1 MKFLHTS
8 DWQLGKPFGRAPDE
22 ARAALLEARLDAI
35 DALAAG
41 ARREGAGWVLVAGDV
56 FDSAEPGDR
65 VYRQALTRM
74 KVADD
79 VRWALLP
86 GNHDPARADGLWSR
100 LAGEAPANVI
110 ACLEPEAMRLDE
122 GAWLLPAP
130 LQYKRT
136 FEDPTA
142 WFDTVATPAGALRIG
157 LAHGPVTDFTSGG
170 GVANLLAPDRAKR
183 AGLTYLALGDWH
195 GRRVIDAFT
204 HYSGTPE
211 PDDFGREVT
220 GVALLVEA
228 RNAAA
233 PPTVTDLPIGRYT
246 WLAEDWML
254 NQVEDIDDRLASL
267 AAGVERR
274 HLVARLKIAGL
285 LTLAGR
291 VAVRDRLENGL
302 SHEIRWL
309 DLNMA
314 DLYARPTEH
323 DLADIDANG
332 VLREAAERLQA
343 MAAAGDAQGRRAAA
357 ALERLYVEHLRAQRT
372 GATA

>member
-35 DALAAG
+35 DALAAA

-56 FDSAEPGDR
+56 FDSPEPGDR

-74 KVADD
+74 KAADD

-100 LAGEAPANVI
+100 LASEAPANVI
-110 ACLEPEAMRLDE
+110 ACLEPEAMQLEE
-122 GAWLLPAP
+122 GAWLLSAP

-136 FEDPTA
+136 FDDPTA

-157 LAHGPVTDFTSGG
+157 LAHGPVTDFSSGG
-170 GVANLLAPDRAKR
+170 GAANLLAPDRAKR

-195 GRRVIDAFT
+195 GRRAIDAFT

-220 GVALLVEA
+220 GVALFVEA

-233 PPTVTDLPIGRYT
+233 APSVTELPIGRYT

-254 NQVEDIDDRLASL
+254 NQVEDVDAQLASL
-267 AAGVERR
+267 GAGVERR
-274 HLVARLKIAGL
+274 YLVARLKIAGL

-302 SHEIRWL
+302 AHEIRWL
-309 DLNMA
+309 DLNLA

-332 VLREAAERLQA
+332 VLREAAERLQS
-343 MAAAGDAQGRRAAA
+343 MAAEGDAQGRRASA
-357 ALERLYVEHLRAQRT
+357 ALERLYIEHQRAQRT
-372 GATA
+372 GSSA